1 MTLELYQRVVL
12 NIDQPQHNLK
22 KGDIG
27 TLIDTVPHPTGGE
40 DGYILEIFNAK
51 GESVSV
57 ITLPQSQVEPLPDNA
72 ILTVRLLAA

>member
-12 NIDQPQHNLK
+12 NTDQPQHNLK

-27 TLIDTVPHPTGGE
+27 TLVDTVPHPTGGD
-40 DGYILEIFNAK
+40 DGYVLEIFNAK

>member
-12 NIDQPQHNLK
+12 NTDQPQHNLK

-27 TLIDTVPHPTGGE
+27 TLVDTVPHPTGGA
-40 DGYILEIFNAK
+40 DGYVLEIFNAK

-72 ILTVRLLAA
+72 ILSVRLLAV

>member
-1 MTLELYQRVVL
+1 MSLELYQRVVL
-12 NIDQPQHNLK
+12 NTDQPQHNLK

-27 TLIDTVPHPTGGE
+27 TLIDTVPHPTSGE
-40 DGYILEIFNAK
+40 GGYILEIFNAK

-72 ILTVRLLAA
+72 ILSVRLLAA

>member
-1 MTLELYQRVVL
+1 MILELYQRVVL
-12 NIDQPQHNLK
+12 NTDQPQHNLK

-40 DGYILEIFNAK
+40 NGYILEIFNVK

-72 ILTVRLLAA
+72 ILSVRLLAA

>member
-12 NIDQPQHNLK
+12 NADQPQYNFK
-22 KGDIG
+22 KGDVG

-57 ITLPQSQVEPLPDNA
+57 ITVSQSQVAPLPDNA
-72 ILTVRLLAA
+72 ILSARLLAV

>member
-1 MTLELYQRVVL
+1 MTFELYQRVVL
-12 NIDQPQHNLK
+12 NTDQPQHHFK

-27 TLIDTVPHPTGGE
+27 TLIDTVPHPTDGE
-40 DGYILEIFNAK
+40 NGYILEIFNAK

-72 ILTVRLLAA
+72 ILSVRLLAA